1 MVTVIRKKPQFGI
14 RKTLKYVLPVAV
26 IVLSV
31 VSARVIT
38 SNKPEPQ
45 TRDSVASVAV
55 VDATRLSAS
64 AYPVVIRSQ
73 GTVQPTLANTLV
85 PAVAGTVISIS
96 DNFVAGGTFKAGE
109 LLLQIDPRDYA
120 IAVRQARADLSQ
132 VDAQLHEERALA
144 DQARAEWRSMGR
156 SGEPSPLTLREPQLE
171 AAAANRDAAQ
181 AQVEQA
187 ELELERTRVIAP
199 YDGVVSERQVDLGQF
214 VARGA
219 PVGNI
224 HSIHA
229 VDIRLPLSNRQ
240 LTYLQIP
247 TGNSTS
253 TVDTPNVE
261 LRASIGT
268 SDQLWTGSLIRAE
281 GIDATTQQLNVI
293 ARVENPHTQSERPL
307 RVGQFVHA
315 LIEGD
320 VLQNVFV
327 IPRAALREEREVLVI
342 DENDEIQRRQI
353 TIAWADDQVAAV
365 TAGLAEGDLLVLTPM
380 STVSDGTPVRA
391 TIDGVAPAPL
401 ES

>member
-1 MVTVIRKKPQFGI
+1 MVTVIRKRTQFGN
-14 RKTLKYVLPVAV
+14 RKVLKFVLPVAV
-26 IVLSV
+26 IVLAL

-45 TRDSVASVAV
+45 TRDTSVSLAV
-55 VDATRLSAS
+55 VDATRLSATS
-64 AYPVVIRSQ
+64 YPVVIRSQ

-85 PAVAGTVISIS
+85 PAVAGTVVSIS
-96 DNFVAGGTFKAGE
+96 DNFVAGGTFEAGD
-109 LLLQIDPRDYA
+109 LLLQIDPQDYE
-120 IAVRQARADLSQ
+120 IALRQARANLSQ
-132 VDAQLHEERALA
+132 VDAQLQEELALA

-156 SGEPSPLTLREPQLE
+156 PGDPSPLTLREPQLS
-171 AAAANRDAAQ
+171 AAEANRDAAQ

-199 YDGVVSERQVDLGQF
+199 YNGMVSERQMDLGQF

-219 PVGNI
+219 PVGSI
-224 HSIHA
+224 HSVHA
-229 VDIRLPLSNRQ
+229 VDVRLPLSNRQ

-247 TGNSTS
+247 SGSS
-253 TVDTPNVE
+253 SATVDKPNVE
-261 LRASIGT
+261 LRASIGAT
-268 SDQLWTGSLIRAE
+268 NQLWTGSLIRAE

-293 ARVENPHTQSERPL
+293 ARIDNPHTQNARPL

-315 LIEGD
+315 LIEGQ

-327 IPRAALREEREVLVI
+327 IPRAALREEREVLII
-342 DENDEIQRRQI
+342 DENNEIQRRQV
-353 TIAWADDQVAAV
+353 TIAWTDDQVVAV
-365 TAGLAEGDLLVLTPM
+365 DAGLAEGDLLVLTPM

-391 TIDGVAPAPL
+391 TIDGVVPAPL

>member
-1 MVTVIRKKPQFGI
+1 MVIVI

-26 IVLSV
+26 IALAL

-38 SNKPEPQ
+38 SNKPEPR
-45 TRDSVASVAV
+45 TRDDTASLAV
-55 VDATRLSAS
+55 VDATRLFATS
-64 AYPVVIRSQ
+64 YPVVIRSQ

-85 PAVAGTVISIS
+85 PAVAGTVVSIS
-96 DNFVAGGTFKAGE
+96 DNFVAGGTFKAGD
-109 LLLQIDPRDYA
+109 LLLQIDPQDYE
-120 IAVRQARADLSQ
+120 IALRQANANLSQ
-132 VDAQLHEERALA
+132 VDAQLQEEVARA

-156 SGEPSPLTLREPQLE
+156 SGSPSPLTLREPQL
-171 AAAANRDAAQ
+171 AAAEANRDAAQ

-199 YDGVVSERQVDLGQF
+199 YNGVVTERQVDLGQF

-219 PVGNI
+219 PVGSI

-229 VDIRLPLSNRQ
+229 VDVRLPLSNRQ

-247 TGNSTS
+247 TTESSATKN
-253 TVDTPNVE
+253 TPNVE
-261 LRASIGT
+261 LRASIGA
-268 SDQLWTGSLIRAE
+268 SEQLWTGALIRAE

-293 ARVENPHTQSERPL
+293 ARIDNPHTQSERPL

-315 LIEGD
+315 LIQGE
-320 VLQNVFV
+320 VLQDVFV
-327 IPRAALREEREVLVI
+327 IPRAAVREEREVLII
-342 DENDEIQRRQI
+342 DENDEIQRRQV

-365 TAGLAEGDLLVLTPM
+365 VDGLAEGDLLVLTPM
-380 STVSDGTPVRA
+380 STVSNGTPVRA

>member
-1 MVTVIRKKPQFGI
+1 MVTVI

-26 IVLSV
+26 IALAL
-31 VSARVIT
+31 VSARLIT

-45 TRDSVASVAV
+45 RRDTAASLAV
-55 VDATRLSAS
+55 VDATRLSATS
-64 AYPVVIRSQ
+64 YPVVIRSQ
-73 GTVQPTLANTLV
+73 GTIQPTLANTLV

-96 DNFVAGGTFKAGE
+96 DNFVAGGAFSAGD

-120 IAVRQARADLSQ
+120 IALRQAKADLSQ
-132 VDAQLHEERALA
+132 VDAQLQEELARA

-156 SGEPSPLTLREPQLE
+156 SGDPSPLTLRQPQL
-171 AAAANRDAAQ
+171 AAAEANRDAAQ

-187 ELELERTRVIAP
+187 ELELERTRVTAP
-199 YDGVVSERQVDLGQF
+199 YNGVVSERVVDLGQF

-219 PVGNI
+219 PVGSI
-224 HSIHA
+224 HSLHA
-229 VDIRLPLSNRQ
+229 VDVRLPLSNRQ
-240 LTYLQIP
+240 LSYLQIP
-247 TGNSTS
+247 AGNSTAI
-253 TVDTPNVE
+253 VDRPNVE
-261 LRASIGT
+261 LRASIGAT
-268 SDQLWTGSLIRAE
+268 DQLWTGSLIRAE

-293 ARVENPHTQSERPL
+293 ARIENPHTQSERPL

-315 LIEGD
+315 LIEGE
-320 VLQNVFV
+320 VLQEVFV

-342 DENDEIQRRQI
+342 DENDEIQRRQV

-365 TAGLAEGDLLVLTPM
+365 NTGLAEGDLLVLTPM
-380 STVSDGTPVRA
+380 STVSDGTPVCA

>member
-1 MVTVIRKKPQFGI
+1 MVIVI

-26 IVLSV
+26 IALAL

-38 SNKPEPQ
+38 SNKPEPR
-45 TRDSVASVAV
+45 TRNDVASLAV
-55 VDATRLSAS
+55 VDATRLSATS
-64 AYPVVIRSQ
+64 YPVVIRSQ

-85 PAVAGTVISIS
+85 PAVAGTVVSIS
-96 DNFVAGGTFKAGE
+96 DNFVAGGTFKAGD
-109 LLLQIDPRDYA
+109 LLLQIDPQDYE
-120 IAVRQARADLSQ
+120 IALRQASANLSQ
-132 VDAQLHEERALA
+132 VDAQLQEEVARA

-156 SGEPSPLTLREPQLE
+156 SGSPSPLTLREPQL
-171 AAAANRDAAQ
+171 AAAEANRDAAQ

-199 YDGVVSERQVDLGQF
+199 YNGVVTERQVDLGQF

-219 PVGNI
+219 PVGSI

-229 VDIRLPLSNRQ
+229 VDVRLPLSNRQ

-247 TGNSTS
+247 TTESSATKN
-253 TVDTPNVE
+253 TPNVE
-261 LRASIGT
+261 LRASIGAT
-268 SDQLWTGSLIRAE
+268 QQLWTGALIRAE

-293 ARVENPHTQSERPL
+293 ARIDNPHTQSVRPL

-315 LIEGD
+315 LIQGE
-320 VLQNVFV
+320 VLQDVFV
-327 IPRAALREEREVLVI
+327 IPRAAVREEREVLVI
-342 DENDEIQRRQI
+342 DENDEIQRRQV

-365 TAGLAEGDLLVLTPM
+365 VDGLAEGDLLVLTPM
-380 STVSDGTPVRA
+380 STVSDGTPVLA